1 MEKKIKYTAR
11 DFEAIKSEL
20 IAFSKKYYPELS
32 DSWNDA
38 SVGAWMIDLV
48 SSVGDSLNYNMD
60 RIFQET
66 NINSANSRSS
76 VLNAARLNGVKIP
89 GPKSSMCEVELT
101 CTLPTNSTN
110 LAEPNWSDAPL
121 VKRGS
126 VVGNMDYHFELLEDV
141 DFSEQFNSDG
151 YSNRTF
157 KPKRDNNGLITAYTV
172 TKSVLVVSGKSKI
185 YKRVISEDELVPFM
199 EIVLPEQ
206 GITNVESVIFK
217 NSSKIIT
224 DPQLYEYFIDAEEYQ
239 LKGDDTTTYRYFE
252 VNSLAEQYRFGDV
265 TNMSTS
271 DNTLV
276 ADPIYPSVY
285 TDYTEGTKT
294 TRYYHGEWK
303 AITQKFMTEYT
314 DNEYLKLIFGGA
326 TEEVTVPSKGTTTY
340 AQHMMSKM
348 INNPM
353 LGLLPQAGWTMYVL
367 YRTGGGSETNL
378 AQGAINTIV
387 NLNMTFPKMECYNG
401 TTAQLQSQI
410 ANSFTVYNPTTS
422 IGGKD
427 FPSTEEIKYLTKYST
442 SSQERCVT
450 LKDYKARLMQIPP
463 RYGCPFRLNV
473 AEDNN
478 KVSMSVLNLNSEGKL
493 SKLLPKT
500 LVDNMKEYL
509 SHYKSLTDYVEI
521 RSGKYYNLGFQIDVF
536 VDKNYTVSDVVSSII
551 NTVKDY
557 MDISKH
563 DMGEDI
569 FLGDLEKNIT
579 SLDGVISLINVGIHN
594 IYGGNYGEQCPLP
607 IYVDVQYGTNCNT
620 VTTTPEAFV
629 SGNGANSVQ
638 IDTNALDKVLYCD
651 VDSMWEIRYPDNDIK
666 VRVKLK

>member
-32 DSWNDA
+32 DNWNDA
-38 SVGAWMIDLV
+38 SIGAWLIDLV

-101 CTLPTNSTN
+101 CTLPLDGTNIS
-110 LAEPNWSDAPL
+110 EPNWNDAPL

-126 VVGNMDYHFELLEDV
+126 IVGNMDYYFELMEDV

-185 YKRVISEDELVPFM
+185 YKKVINEDELVPFM

-217 NSSKIIT
+217 ESSNMIT
-224 DPQLYEYFIDAEEYQ
+224 DPQMYEYFIDAEEYKIQ
-239 LKGDDTTTYRYFE
+239 ENDIKTYRYFE
-252 VNSLAEQYRFGDV
+252 VNSLAEQYRFGDKA
-265 TNMSTS
+265 NMS
-271 DNTLV
+271 DDDILV
-276 ADPIYPSVY
+276 QDQIYPSVY
-285 TDYTEGTKT
+285 TDYTEDGKRT

-303 AITQKFMTEYT
+303 AITQKFITEYT

-326 TEEVTVPSKGTTTY
+326 TEEVNTSNETTY
-340 AQHMMSKM
+340 ARHMMNKI

-353 LGLLPQAGWTMYVL
+353 LGLLPRAGWTMYVL
-367 YRTGGGSETNL
+367 YRTGGGAETNL
-378 AQGAINTIV
+378 AQGAINTII
-387 NLNMTFPKMECYNG
+387 NLNMIFPKMECKDNG

-450 LKDYKARLMQIPP
+450 LKDYKARLMQMPP

-473 AEDNN
+473 VEDNN
-478 KVSMSVLNLNSEGKL
+478 KVSMSVLNLNAEGKL

-500 LVDNMKEYL
+500 LVDNMKDYL
-509 SHYKSLTDYVEI
+509 LHYKSLTDYVEI

-536 VDKNYTVSDVVSSII
+536 VDKNYTVSDVISSII
-551 NTVKDY
+551 QTVKDY

-569 FLGDLEKNIT
+569 FLGDLEKEIT
-579 SLDGVISLINVGIHN
+579 SLDGVISLINVDVHN
-594 IYGGNYGEQCPLP
+594 IYDGEYGEKCPLP
-607 IYVDVQYGTNCNT
+607 TYVEMEYGSDCSK
-620 VTTTPEAFV
+620 TPIQQESFV
-629 SGNGANSVQ
+629 NKDGVNSSQ
-638 IDTNALDKVLYCD
+638 IDINTLDKVLYCD

-666 VRVKLK
+666 VRVKLR